1 MAEREGRGAARP
13 VRLVRAIEKYL
24 DWRALERDA
33 SDRSND
39 SYGRILWKLAS
50 RDSEATLSDFEGKR
64 GTELLRGFLG
74 GWIRESRQKRG
85 IELSAATRCNIIS
98 VLHSFFAWAES
109 EDLIEVDP
117 SRRIRRPPK
126 RKPAIHRPTLS
137 DLDKLRPAATLYEL
151 PPILLLEGVGLRNS
165 EVRFCR
171 WQDVDLVNGRVQVHR
186 KGSNWQWVPIA
197 PDVLQ
202 ELRRCFREVEPDL
215 DDYVFT
221 VEVEQWVSSTE
232 RRRRRLDPKQPR
244 SSQALNR
251 MVKRVCRRA
260 GIPEY
265 SPHPLRHGFG
275 NRFLRESDKD
285 LATLQALYGHSRPD
299 TTQGYTD
306 ELSLDEQA
314 EALRRAVDRRNAQA
328 SPDPATLGDKPSSS
342 LETEEWRRRESN
354 PRPQPHRAEPLQV

>member
-1 MAEREGRGAARP
+1 MMS
-13 VRLVRAIEKYL
+13 VRIERAIDRYL

-33 SDRSND
+33 SERSND
-39 SYGRILWKLAS
+39 AYRRILAKLAE
-50 RDSEATLSDFEGKR
+50 RDPEATLTDFEGKR
-64 GTELLRGFLG
+64 GTELLREFLAS
-74 GWIRESRQKRG
+74 WIRKSRDDRG

-117 SRRIRRPPK
+117 SRKIRRPPK

-151 PPILLLEGVGLRNS
+151 PAILLLEGVGLRNS

-171 WQDVDLVNGRVQVHR
+171 WRDVDLVNGRVQVHR

-202 ELRRCFREVEPDL
+202 ELRRCFREIEPDL

-221 VEVEQWVSSTE
+221 VEVEQWVSAAE
-232 RRRRRLDPKQPR
+232 RRRRRLDPKRPR
-244 SSQALNR
+244 SSQALGR

-260 GIPEY
+260 GEVV
-265 SPHPLRHGFG
+265 PLVV
-275 NRFLRESDKD
+275 
-285 LATLQALYGHSRPD
+285 
-299 TTQGYTD
+299 
-306 ELSLDEQA
+306 EL
-314 EALRRAVDRRNAQA
+314 
-328 SPDPATLGDKPSSS
+328 
-342 LETEEWRRRESN
+342 
-354 PRPQPHRAEPLQV
+354 